1 MEFPLKYL
9 NGHIIV
15 TVENED
21 WLVDTGSPMS
31 FGNQAINLD
40 GRPRQLSTGLMGIN
54 TEFLR
59 EHTEL
64 PLAGLL
70 GTDILNDY
78 DIVFDLPH
86 GVIQISQELTMPQ
99 EDAIPIDLNLG
110 VPVLNTQINSA
121 SMSCFFDTGA
131 QISYAPAG
139 ILKPVDRIGPFQ
151 DFYPTQ
157 GAFEIELHWADLVLG
172 NTAFKIRCGAMPD
185 FLAAMMDITGVEG
198 IIGNEIMR
206 DHRVGYFPQ
215 RGMLVIA

>member
-1 MEFPLKYL
+1 MEFPLKYS
-9 NGHIIV
+9 NGHIVV
-15 TVENED
+15 TVEDED

-40 GRPRQLSTGLMGIN
+40 GRIRQLSTGMMGID
-54 TEFLR
+54 TRFLK
-59 EHTEL
+59 EHTQL

-78 DIVFDLPH
+78 DIVFDLPQSL
-86 GVIQISQELTMPQ
+86 VQISQELAMPQ
-99 EDAIPIDLNLG
+99 GEASSIDLILG
-110 VPVLNTQINSA
+110 IPVLKAQINSA
-121 SMSCFFDTGA
+121 NMSCFFDTGT
-131 QISYAPAG
+131 QVSYAPAG
-139 ILKPVDRIGPFQ
+139 ILKPADLIGPFQ

-157 GAFEIELHWADLVLG
+157 GAFETKLHWADLVLG
-172 NTAFKIRCGAMPD
+172 TDSFKIRCGAVPD